1 MRAIRSSLIAL
12 ALSSHPVP
20 TVAVT
25 AMATVLAVAA
35 GDRATVVVLLLA
47 AVLAGQLSIGWSND
61 LIDAARDRVAGRSGK
76 PVAAGTIGRRALVPP
91 LVIATVAVVPLS
103 LALGWRAGAA
113 HLVGVA
119 LGWAYNLGLKAT
131 VLSPVTYAIAFGALP
146 AVATL
151 ARSVAVLPPWWVTA
165 AAVLVGIGAHF
176 GNVLPDID
184 DDRRA
189 GVRGAPQRAGR
200 TASGLVAAGT
210 VVAAAALLLA
220 FDGKPSALSV
230 VCGVLVVA
238 LGAGIVLVVRSGR
251 RLRLAFVAT
260 MLAAALCVAMIVLGG
275 ALAA

>member
-1 MRAIRSSLIAL
+1 MIRSSLIAL

-76 PVAAGTIGRRALVPP
+76 PVAAGTIDRRALVPP

-200 TASGLVAAGT
+200 TASALVAAGT
-210 VVAAAALLLA
+210 VVAAAALLLV
-220 FDGKPSALSV
+220 FGGRPSALSV

-260 MLAAALCVAMIVLGG
+260 MLAAALCVAMIVLGR